1 MVQVLSTIGQSLG
14 KVAILPNR
22 HQFKINQEQ
31 FMAQLKTQP
40 TDKNV
45 VEFLNAVENETKR
58 EDSFTILELMQ
69 QVTGSEPIMWGDSII
84 GFGSYHYKYA
94 SGREADW
101 FLTGFSPRVQNL
113 TLYIMSGFDEY
124 DDLLGKLGKH
134 STGKSCLY
142 VKRLENID
150 LDVLKELVEK
160 SVAHMKATNA

>member
-1 MVQVLSTIGQSLG
+1 
-14 KVAILPNR
+14 
-22 HQFKINQEQ
+22 
-31 FMAQLKTQP
+31 MAQLKTRP
-40 TDKNV
+40 NDKNV